1 MENLKIVLFLSLF
14 TIALHTFAAD
24 SQDSK
29 EPQLSFNPR
38 DDYTFGVGTMV
49 GGPLGIIGLTADFN
63 WYSLVN
69 AGIGLGSG
77 IHFDTYTAQAK
88 YLVLDQPFTPYL
100 GSGLAY
106 WRSAAS
112 GEKIAQKSEQAIKL
126 GMVKDD
132 GTKLKNGIVILPLS
146 IGAHYLSD
154 SGLAIFAEFSFLLS
168 LSNVK
173 AVPYGGLGAGW
184 YF

>member
-1 MENLKIVLFLSLF
+1 MKNLIFVALLFIILSNPSP
-14 TIALHTFAAD
+14 AFAE
-24 SQDSK
+24 DSK
-29 EPQLSFNPR
+29 DPQLTFNPR
-38 DDYTFGVGTMV
+38 DDYTFGVGTQV
-49 GGPLGIIGLTADFN
+49 GGSLGIIGLTADFN
-63 WYSLVN
+63 WYSLIN

-77 IHFDTYTAQAK
+77 IYFDTYLAQAK

-106 WRSAAS
+106 WRSTAS
-112 GEKIAQKSEQAIKL
+112 AGKIAQKSEQAIKL

-154 SGLAIFAEFSFLLS
+154 SGLAIFAEVSFLLS